1 MDFFNFQNRL
11 FIMDFQN
18 GLFKNGLFKNGLFK
32 MDMFKI
38 HVFLNGF

>member
-18 GLFKNGLFKNGLFK
+18 ELLK
-32 MDMFKI
+32 MDFLKMDFLKWIFLKFMF
-38 HVFLNGF
+38 F